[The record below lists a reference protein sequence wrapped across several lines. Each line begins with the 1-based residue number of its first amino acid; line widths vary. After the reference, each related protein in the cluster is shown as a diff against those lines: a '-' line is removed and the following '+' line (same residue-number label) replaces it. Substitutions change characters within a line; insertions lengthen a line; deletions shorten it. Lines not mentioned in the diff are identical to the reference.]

1 MKKTLFMVGFGASLM
16 YFFDPELG
24 EVRRGLLRDKLD
36 ELMGAMPQTKEA
48 LSHKAEEVVAKVGE
62 ITEKADQVAAEKVQH
77 LGETQL
83 GADQSNGNQSGGNQ
97 PGAGPKGADQPKEL
111 GHS

>member
-16 YFFDPELG
+16 YYFDPEMG
-24 EVRRGLLRDKLD
+24 EVRRGLLRDKVESL
-36 ELMGAMPQTKEA
+36 LPQTKDA

-62 ITEKADQVAAEKVQH
+62 ITEKADQVAAEKLQH
-77 LGETQL
+77 LGEGQL
-83 GADQSNGNQSGGNQ
+83 NASQSGDNKSDANQ
-97 PGAGPKGADQPKEL
+97 PGAGPRGADQPKEL